1 MEGTPKFIA
10 GSLAL
15 DFHNTASW
23 DADKPIA
30 DNLLDSYDDVL
41 AWAVEAGAIDRKPA
55 DSLLRTAEADP
66 AAGAAAFERIIELR
80 QILHDVFTPLGEGED
95 VTHEGLAALN
105 ERLAHIPMTLTSA
118 WEGFTWDWSGHPDD
132 LTSVAWPVVWSAA
145 ELLRS
150 PDVDRVGGCELEG
163 CGWLFVDR
171 SRRHN
176 RKWCQMEVCGNR
188 AKARRHYH
196 RASKR

>member
-1 MEGTPKFIA
+1 MDGTPKFIG

-23 DADKPIA
+23 GAAKPIA
-30 DNLLDSYDDVL
+30 DNLLDSYGDVVS
-41 AWAVEAGAIDRKPA
+41 WALEAEAIAPDYAR
-55 DSLLRTAEADP
+55 DLLRTAGEDP
-66 AAGAAAFERIIELR
+66 GGTAAALTRILELR
-80 QILHDVFTPLGEGED
+80 QILHDVFTPVGEAQGVPPAALEALNHWLSAVPLTLTPEGERF
-95 VTHEGLAALN
+95 A
-105 ERLAHIPMTLTSA
+105 
-118 WEGFTWDWSGHPDD
+118 WDWSAHPDE
-132 LTSVAWPVVWSAA
+132 LVSVVWPVVWSAA

-150 PDVDRVGGCELEG
+150 SDVDRVGGCELEG

-188 AKARRHYH
+188 VKARRHYR
-196 RASKR
+196 RASNR